1 MNQGRQANKN
11 GQMLENQI
19 KERILSEKYKQV
31 KGNVFLIHKDLY
43 PNEKIF
49 SHQCRICQ
57 SIYDTPYKT
66 DFIIY
71 DLDKH
76 PTCLAFE
83 IKWQSI
89 SGSVDQKYPYMVN
102 NIKNKFPCPAII
114 VLDGNG
120 YRPQAFEWLKNQ
132 IDNKLLGVFSIV
144 DFFNWANGG
153 NL

>member
-19 KERILSEKYKQV
+19 KERIASENYKQI
-31 KGNVFLIHKDLY
+31 KGKDFFLHKNLFPDQ
-43 PNEKIF
+43 KIF
-49 SHQCRICQ
+49 AHQCCICQ
-57 SIYDTPYKT
+57 SIYDTPYKA

-71 DLDKH
+71 HPEKH
-76 PTCLAFE
+76 SNCLAFE

-102 NIKNKFPCPAII
+102 NIKEKFTCPAII
-114 VLDGNG
+114 ILDGKG
-120 YRPQAFEWLKNQ
+120 YRPQAFDWLKNQ
-132 IDNKLLGVFSIV
+132 IDTRLVGVFTIV
-144 DFFNWANGG
+144 EFFNWANGG